1 MQSIRRPRLFRH
13 LPAPLALILV
23 LATSSRLAA
32 QQPERYPVSGHE
44 VAIYNL
50 AGEVRVE
57 SGPGPDV
64 VAEVTRGGSDA
75 AKLKV
80 IKSEIDGTQT
90 LRFVYPS
97 DRIRYAKLSPG
108 SSTQLRVRDNGTFN
122 DSNHDEEK
130 REEGRRVTISGGT
143 GGGLDAYADLRITVP
158 MGKQVAL
165 YLAVGKV
172 SVTNVEGNISVDA
185 SSAPVTTSNTRGELN
200 IDVGSGSVQVTQSR
214 GELSIDTGSGPV
226 SVSDVSGESV
236 SIDTGSGMVTGTGVR
251 SSDLSIET
259 GSGDIQMTGLTAPQ
273 VKLNTGSGTVT
284 ADVTGELWNL
294 SVETGS
300 GDITLK
306 VPPTIGAEVD
316 IETSSGEIE
325 TDFEVA
331 VTRHARDHMTG
342 RIGDGRGKI
351 DIETGSGGIKL
362 VKGS

>member
-1 MQSIRRPRLFRH
+1 MQSTVRSRLSWT
-13 LPAPLALILV
+13 LPALMTAV
-23 LATSSRLAA
+23 LAPSLNA
-32 QQPERYPVSGHE
+32 QQPERYSVPGHE

-57 SGPGPDV
+57 PGPGPDV
-64 VAEVTRGGSDA
+64 RAEVTRGGADA

-80 IKSEIDGTQT
+80 LRSEIDGTQS
-90 LRFVYPS
+90 LRFVYPADKIS
-97 DRIRYAKLSPG
+97 YSKLSHG
-108 SSTQLRVRDNGTFN
+108 SSTQLRVREDGTFS
-122 DSNHDEEK
+122 DNHDEE
-130 REEGRRVTISGGT
+130 RRNEGRRITISSG
-143 GGGLDAYADLRITVP
+143 GGGLDAYADLRVTVP
-158 MGKQVAL
+158 MGKQVSL

-172 SVTNVEGNISVDA
+172 SVTNVEGNLSIDA
-185 SSAPVTTSNTRGELN
+185 ASAPVTTSNTRGELN

-214 GELSIDTGSGPV
+214 GELSIDTGSGQ
-226 SVSDVSGESV
+226 
-236 SIDTGSGMVTGTGVR
+236 VTGTSIR

-259 GSGDIQMTGLTAPQ
+259 GSGDIQMTGLIAPQ
-273 VKLNTGSGTVT
+273 VKLNTGSGAVT
-284 ADVTGELWNL
+284 ADVSGELWNL

>member
-1 MQSIRRPRLFRH
+1 MQSLGRPQLFRR
-13 LPAPLALILV
+13 LPALPILILV
-23 LATSSRLAA
+23 LAPSSRLRA
-32 QQPERYPVSGHE
+32 QQPERYSVSGHE

-57 SGPGPDV
+57 AGPGPDV
-64 VAEVTRGGSDA
+64 VAEATRGGADA

-80 IKSEIDGTQT
+80 MRGEIDGTET
-90 LRFVYPS
+90 LRFVYPA
-97 DRIRYAKLSPG
+97 DRIKYSKLSPG
-108 SSTQLRVRDNGTFN
+108 SSTQLRVRDNGTFS

-130 REEGRRVTISGGT
+130 REEGRRVTISGA
-143 GGGLDAYADLRITVP
+143 GGLDAYADLRITVP
-158 MGKQVAL
+158 MGRQVSL

-172 SVTNVEGNISVDA
+172 SVTNVEGNLSIDA
-185 SSAPVTTSNTRGELN
+185 ASAPVTTSNTRGELN

-226 SVSDVSGESV
+226 SLSDVRGESV
-236 SIDTGSGMVTGTGVR
+236 SIDTGSGEVTGTSVR

-259 GSGDIQMTGLTAPQ
+259 GSGDIQMTGLIAPQ
-273 VKLNTGSGTVT
+273 VKLNTGSGAVT
-284 ADVTGELWNL
+284 ADVSGELWNL

-316 IETSSGEIE
+316 IETSSGDIE